1 MVSEVA
7 KKIYT
12 LTELVQN
19 MNKAWHMSGQTGKLS
34 ILGDNIEVTESEVK
48 LKFQCTVTMTVNKD
62 SVDLS
67 SLEAVNPSVS
77 QSSSLK

>member
-1 MVSEVA
+1 MISDAA

-19 MNKAWHMSGQTGKLS
+19 MNKAWHECGQTGDLS
-34 ILGDNIEVTESEVK
+34 ILSDNIEVTESEVK
-48 LKFQCTVTMTVNKD
+48 MKFQCVLTVTVNKD

-67 SLEAVNPSVS
+67 SLEAVNPSVI
-77 QSSSLK
+77 QSSSQK